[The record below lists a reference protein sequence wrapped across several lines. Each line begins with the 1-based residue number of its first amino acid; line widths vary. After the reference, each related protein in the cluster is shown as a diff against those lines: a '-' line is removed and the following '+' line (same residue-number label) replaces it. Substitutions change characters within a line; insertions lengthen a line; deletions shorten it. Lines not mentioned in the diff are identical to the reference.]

1 MSLRSKYV
9 DSIFGNL
16 KKIEFNQ
23 LPTNADVIKN
33 VLFDQRDK
41 KDKRTSNR
49 PIFKQ
54 TFQRVKDVWIKTGIP
69 IISDKSIERR
79 CLRLYDEYKAVIKYK
94 SRPHE
99 FKNKAIQF
107 RETMENTLFD
117 ISSCQCE
124 TQCKCPYGSKVPLQE
139 KDFLSDQRSVRKMFL
154 GSFDAR
160 ATRNAKI
167 QVKRNGREKKGPSIT
182 KKKVTTAVDS
192 FDSNITY
199 RANSYASAKTKY
211 KKLTNVYR

>member
-9 DSIFGNL
+9 DSTFGNL
-16 KKIEFNQ
+16 KTFELNQ
-23 LPTNADVIKN
+23 LPTNADVIRN
-33 VLFDQRDK
+33 VLFDQHDK

-79 CLRLYDEYKAVIKYK
+79 CSRLYDEYKAVIKYK

-117 ISSCQCE
+117 IS
-124 TQCKCPYGSKVPLQE
+124 
-139 KDFLSDQRSVRKMFL
+139 
-154 GSFDAR
+154 
-160 ATRNAKI
+160 
-167 QVKRNGREKKGPSIT
+167 
-182 KKKVTTAVDS
+182 
-192 FDSNITY
+192 
-199 RANSYASAKTKY
+199 
-211 KKLTNVYR
+211 